1 MKTVKKNNCKIKY
14 DEVKTQLAKQIR
26 KILNISIVMDTNNW
40 TNRSAF

>member
-26 KILNISIVMDTNNW
+26 ILVYSQ
-40 TNRSAF
+40 SADFLPY